1 MNDEHIEKF
10 CNQLFSEG
18 LSQRR
23 VKKYSSTLR
32 TLSNFL
38 KKDFKKCNKDDLVNL
53 FADIQ
58 SDKLGFELNGEKK
71 TYAENTKR
79 DFRIVVKRFWKYLGK
94 EDLVKDW
101 LKTTKNK
108 RLEKIIK
115 TKDVLSEEEVYKMVD
130 IAQHL
135 RDKAI
140 ISLLY
145 ETGSRI
151 GEISDLNISDV
162 VFDEKGYNFVSRGKT
177 GEVYKRVVNFKAVE
191 LLKNWLKN
199 HPLREKSDA
208 PLWITLSRSHTGLK
222 KLGYNGFN
230 HMLKEVAKNC
240 GIAKKVN
247 PHAFRHARITNLR
260 IVRKMPDAIIEMMVG
275 WIPGTNMFDVYQ
287 HSTSDDVDK
296 ALTENYG
303 LKEEQKK
310 NEMIEKFDSLLATDS
325 NFRMKIAKLLNERGV
340 KI

>member
-1 MNDEHIEKF
+1 MNEEHIEKF

-18 LSQRR
+18 LSKRR
-23 VKKYSSTLR
+23 VAKYFSTLK
-32 TLSNFL
+32 TLSRLL
-38 KKDFKKCNKDDLVNL
+38 KKDFKKCNKDDLINL

-58 SDKLGFELNGEKK
+58 SDKVGFERNGEKK

-79 DFRIVVKRFWKYLGK
+79 DFKIVVKRFWKYLGK
-94 EDLVKDW
+94 EDLIKDW

-130 IAQHL
+130 IAQHS

-151 GEISDLNISDV
+151 GEIINLNVSDV

-191 LLKNWLKN
+191 LLKNWLNN

-208 PLWITLSRSHTGLK
+208 PLWITLVRSHTGLK
-222 KLGYNGFN
+222 RMDYSGFN
-230 HMLKEVAKNC
+230 KMLKEVAKTS
-240 GIAKKVN
+240 GITKKVN

-260 IVRKMPDAIIEMMVG
+260 VVRKLPDAIIEMMVG
-275 WIPGTNMFDVYQ
+275 WKPGSNMFDVYQ

-296 ALTENYG
+296 ALAENYG

-310 NEMIEKFDSLLATDS
+310 KEMIEKFDDLLATDS
-325 NFRMKIAKLLNERGV
+325 NFRMKIAKLLNEKGV
-340 KI
+340 KV